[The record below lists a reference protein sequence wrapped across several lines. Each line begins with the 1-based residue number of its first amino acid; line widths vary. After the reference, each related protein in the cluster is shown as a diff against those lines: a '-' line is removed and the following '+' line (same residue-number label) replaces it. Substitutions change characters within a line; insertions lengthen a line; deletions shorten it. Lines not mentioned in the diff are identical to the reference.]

1 MSGVSKLYRITSMTY
16 LDSDES
22 ESTSINRTC
31 ANTIRKCRIHL
42 DLILKTNLQLVN
54 YQLNNRRFK
63 CKFYWVS
70 FNIANQPQDGT
81 LPCGAVASLASP
93 LSKLTISTKPQQLR
107 LSNLPP

>member
-1 MSGVSKLYRITSMTY
+1 MMSGVSNKLPVKQQA
-16 LDSDES
+16 LQVQ
-22 ESTSINRTC
+22 
-31 ANTIRKCRIHL
+31 
-42 DLILKTNLQLVN
+42 ILLG
-54 YQLNNRRFK
+54 R
-63 CKFYWVS
+63 S